1 MSARRLRSYRI
12 HLIEG
17 FCDNCVVEVKN
28 SLDSVRNVNTTY
40 VPDQLRLLSLIKRH
54 GTLGAAAEILGI
66 TAAAATQ
73 RLAKA
78 ERDWGTTLVIR
89 SSKRTRLTPAGLV
102 LAPFGDVVNRQAIDA
117 LEAFQAFQGF
127 ASQRLRI
134 GTFHTLALHLLP
146 PVLSA
151 LRDTDPGADISVTDI
166 VSGEAI
172 DLVFT
177 GALDVAIFATRNES
191 LVQPPEVIVEHVMT
205 DPMFIVL
212 PEDHPLAQETDVP
225 LTLDRLRNEKWVL
238 LGASHAAREQFN
250 QAAAEAGF
258 SPHIQ
263 CETESHDVAQALV
276 ASGIGVAMVSHLAL
290 NSTPGTVARPFVQP
304 KVERQILVATPRD
317 RSLSPLTNALVRHLL
332 DVSQTIEKS
341 WENSDG
347 SLH

>member
-1 MSARRLRSYRI
+1 M
-12 HLIEG
+12 
-17 FCDNCVVEVKN
+17 N
-28 SLDSVRNVNTTY
+28 STY

-54 GTLGAAAEILGI
+54 GTLGAAADILGI

-102 LAPFGDVVNRQAIDA
+102 LAPFGDVVNRQAIEA
-117 LEAFQAFQGF
+117 LEAFQAYQGF

-166 VSGEAI
+166 ASDQAI
-172 DLVFT
+172 DLVLT
-177 GALDVAIFATRNES
+177 GGLDVAIFTTRRES
-191 LVQPPEVIVEHVMT
+191 LVHPPEVIVEHVLT

-212 PEDHPLAQETDVP
+212 PEDHFAARDLEVP
-225 LTLDRLRNEKWVL
+225 LTLDQLRDEKWVL

-250 QAAAEAGF
+250 RAAAEAGF
-258 SPHIQ
+258 EPHIQ

-290 NSTPGTVARPFVQP
+290 NSTPGTVARPLASP
-304 KVERQILVATPRD
+304 KVERKILVATPRD
-317 RSLSPLTNALVRHLL
+317 RSLSPLTNALVRHLF
-332 DVSQTIEKS
+332 DVSREIERN
-341 WENSDG
+341 WTLAEG